1 MIFVF
6 GLPRSGTTWLAKIL
20 DSHPDTF
27 YLHEPDIVLPPDGI
41 PMLCEDAA
49 VDALAPAA
57 ERYLARLLA
66 VRTSKTLGALPLFR
80 SRHESAAG
88 FALRQSVILAV
99 KAAEAARP
107 LRPHLRRLA
116 LPTFGADGGAARL
129 VLKSVNAM
137 GRVNLFRRV
146 RPSGRAVV
154 VLRHPCG
161 QIASVLRG
169 ERRHAFESATAAAD
183 DTGILRQLAESSV
196 GRRYGLELDA
206 LRRLTPEERL
216 AWEWLVL
223 TEKAI
228 ADADWP
234 KETNGAFVLRY
245 EDVCRDPI
253 GRSRKLFAGL
263 GLGWDPATERFIRA
277 TTAKDRANHYYSIF
291 RNPQAAAER
300 WRKDLPP
307 DHVRRIMS
315 VVERSDACRAAW
327 TSATETRRQKEKV
340 I

>member
-27 YLHEPDIVLPPDGI
+27 YLHEPDIVLPPDGV
-41 PMLCEDAA
+41 PMVCEDA
-49 VDALAPAA
+49 DLESLLPAA
-57 ERYLARLLA
+57 QGYVARLTA

-80 SRHESAAG
+80 SRHEGPGS

-107 LRPHLRRLA
+107 LRPHLRRLT
-116 LPTFGADGGAARL
+116 LPTFGADRGATRL

-137 GRVNLFRRV
+137 GRVNLFRRA
-146 RPSGRAVV
+146 RAGSRMVV
-154 VLRHPCG
+154 LLRHPCG
-161 QIASVLRG
+161 QIASVMRG
-169 ERRHAFESATAAAD
+169 ERRHAFESDTAAAD
-183 DTGILRQLAESSV
+183 DTGILRQLAASSV
-196 GRRYGLELDA
+196 GRRYGLELEA

-228 ADADWP
+228 TDA
-234 KETNGAFVLRY
+234 NGDIVLRY
-245 EDVCRDPI
+245 EDLCRDPI
-253 GRSRKLFAGL
+253 GESRALFAGL

-277 TTAKDRANHYYSIF
+277 TISKDRANHYYSIF

-307 DHVRRIMS
+307 DHVRRIMN
-315 VVERSDACRAAW
+315 VVERSEPCRAAW
-327 TSATETRRQKEKV
+327 TSTTETRGQKEKV

>member
-27 YLHEPDIVLPPDGI
+27 YLHEPDIVLPPDGV
-41 PMLCEDAA
+41 PMLCEDA
-49 VDALAPAA
+49 DLDSLLPAA
-57 ERYLARLLA
+57 ERYVARLTE

-80 SRHESAAG
+80 SRHEGPGS
-88 FALRQSVILAV
+88 FALRRSVILAV

-107 LRPHLRRLA
+107 LRPYLRRLA
-116 LPTFGADGGAARL
+116 LPTFGADRGAARL

-137 GRVNLFRRV
+137 GRVNLFRRA
-146 RPSGRAVV
+146 RAGSRMVV
-154 VLRHPCG
+154 LLRHPCG

-169 ERRHAFESATAAAD
+169 ERRHAFESDTAAAD
-183 DTGILRQLAESSV
+183 DTGILRQLVESGV

-216 AWEWLVL
+216 AWEWLVF

-228 ADADWP
+228 SDAD
-234 KETNGAFVLRY
+234 GGIVLRY
-245 EDVCRDPI
+245 EDLCRDPI
-253 GRSRKLFAGL
+253 GESRALLAGL
-263 GLGWDPATERFIRA
+263 DLEWDRATERFIRA
-277 TTAKDRANHYYSIF
+277 TIAKDRADSYYSIF

-307 DHVRRIMS
+307 DQVRRIMA
-315 VVERSDACRAAW
+315 VVERSNPCRAAW
-327 TSATETRRQKEKV
+327 ADSPQKHREKESN
-340 I
+340 